1 MSFATLF
8 VLIWSWLKTRV
19 LLLKQGVKLP
29 VTNPGRVGVLLGHV
43 GTRLVHIS
51 LFSRKIAEIERD
63 ALQAAILD
71 QFKTSKGAGGGLG
84 RSPSPPRATSIIPDA
99 RPLGTFE
106 NQDGRH

>member
-51 LFSRKIAEIERD
+51 LFSRKIVEIERY

>member
-1 MSFATLF
+1 ME
-8 VLIWSWLKTRV
+8 LIESKGPT
-19 LLLKQGVKLP
+19 LKQGVKLP